1 MASRM
6 AMLSAAAGAAAT
18 GARETTPALSE
29 AGSETSSKRSHVGTL
44 QHGLS
49 LDLDDVFK
57 LMDYLEKEGLSVIS
71 ADTEAKAIARTKQK
85 DNRPPQKFDDEA
97 GILSRVRSNDAA
109 QCLPNL
115 DLSKSRLISAFNWP
129 MRSTKESSATTG
141 FPSCAVAMSRSV
153 ISPTGLRGS
162 ATLGVFAST
171 GLPKSAKLLWLI

>member
-57 LMDYLEKEGLSVIS
+57 LMDYLEKEGLPVIS

-115 DLSKSRLISAFNWP
+115 DLSKSRLISAF
-129 MRSTKESSATTG
+129 
-141 FPSCAVAMSRSV
+141 
-153 ISPTGLRGS
+153 
-162 ATLGVFAST
+162 
-171 GLPKSAKLLWLI
+171 KLLRFNKSFSPNQLRFFLIKLFADWLMTRGCTRRCA